1 MTSPGSSAV
10 IRRMKPGKLPADL
23 LRRLLASHPA
33 TDPRVLLGPSV
44 GEDAAVL
51 DMGGRA
57 LVVATDPITFTAD
70 LIGWCA
76 VQVNANDVAT
86 RGAVPR
92 WFMATVLLPK
102 DASETLAENIFSQI
116 ADACSELGVSLIGGH
131 TEITLGIDRPIVVGA
146 MLGEAA
152 PDRLVYTS
160 GARPGD
166 AILLTKGIAIEGTA
180 ILAREAPQALLDAGV
195 GMATLENAGAY
206 LSTQGIGITREAL
219 AAVGAA
225 PVHAMHDPTEGG
237 LATALSEM
245 AEARGR
251 RRAGGPPLHPRT
263 SRVRPHLRGH
273 EDQPSGPPCFR
284 RPPHRPARQFEAAR
298 CRSARRRGCQLRSHR
313 HRYRQIGGPGPHWTP
328 WPNAPAHLRA
338 R

>member
-1 MTSPGSSAV
+1 
-10 IRRMKPGKLPADL
+10 MKPGKLPADL

-102 DASETLAENIFSQI
+102 DASETLAESIFSQI
-116 ADACSELGVSLIGGH
+116 TDACSELGVSLIGGH

-195 GMATLENAGAY
+195 GMATLESAGAY

-245 AEARGR
+245 AEA
-251 RRAGGPPLHPRT
+251 AGVGVQVDLRCIPVLPECARICEAMKINPLGLLASGALLIALPVSSTPLVADSLAAEGVNCTVIGCVTEKSEGLVLTGPQGPTPLPTFERDELA
-263 SRVRPHLRGH
+263 RVLERLAG
-273 EDQPSGPPCFR
+273 E
-284 RPPHRPARQFEAAR
+284 
-298 CRSARRRGCQLRSHR
+298 
-313 HRYRQIGGPGPHWTP
+313 
-328 WPNAPAHLRA
+328 
-338 R
+338 